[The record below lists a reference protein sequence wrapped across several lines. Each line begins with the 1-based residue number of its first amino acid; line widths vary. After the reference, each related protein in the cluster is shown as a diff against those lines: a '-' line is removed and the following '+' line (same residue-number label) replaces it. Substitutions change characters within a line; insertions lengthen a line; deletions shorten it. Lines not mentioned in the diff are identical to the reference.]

1 MNILNSIEW
10 SVIIAVTQGETD
22 MATLASATDRSLNRM
37 SVITAGLEEKSFI
50 TRRRAG
56 MSYRVA
62 LAENGFMDHLRR
74 IVLDGLPIDRYL
86 VDSRIIVLATIADA
100 GWALGAPDLEWLS
113 GLSKSSV
120 SMAIHDALRY
130 GILRKEGR
138 KYRWGGRMEPL
149 RSFLKEYTRFDNG
162 RTASRIEQSSSVTWQ
177 LGPDFIIGAS
187 KKLSSDAVQP
197 TGVTAFALNGLQ
209 IFSPKHYY
217 HMTGSPRI
225 LRPEDHAIDN
235 ILIAPR
241 NVTHLTY
248 SLVYLKKNGRRTDWP
263 YLDRLC
269 RIYGL
274 GSLGSE
280 MAQYLKRGRG
290 SLGGFPTDDE
300 FREKLELYGD

>member
-1 MNILNSIEW
+1 MNSTEW
-10 SVIIAVTQGETD
+10 SAIIAVTQGKTD
-22 MATLASATDRSLNRM
+22 MAALASATDRSLNRM
-37 SVITAGLEEKSFI
+37 SVITAGLEEKGFI
-50 TRRRAG
+50 TRRRDG

-100 GWALGAPDLEWLS
+100 EWALGTPDLEWLS

-120 SMAIHDALRY
+120 SAAIHDALRY

-138 KYRWGGRMEPL
+138 KYRWGGRMKPL
-149 RSFLKEYTRFDNG
+149 RSFLKDYARFDNG
-162 RTASRIEQSSSVTWQ
+162 RTASRIDQSSSVIWQ
-177 LGPDFIIGAS
+177 LGSDFMIGAP
-187 KKLSSDAVQP
+187 KKLSSNAIQP

-209 IFSPKHYY
+209 ILSQKHYY
-217 HMTGSPRI
+217 HVTGSPRV

-235 ILIAPR
+235 ILLAPR

-248 SLVYLKKNGRRTDWP
+248 SLVYLKKNGRRNDWP
-263 YLDRLC
+263 YIDRLC

-274 GSLGSE
+274 GGLGSE